1 MHLVSPLGKRSHCI
15 ACSDIGKCDIAL
27 EAALP
32 IYAAMPKTI
41 YRPEYA
47 VLVEFVREMRLR
59 AGLTQTDVSTKLSV
73 TQSYLSDVERGSRR
87 LDLIELRDL
96 AGVCGVS
103 LTEAVAE
110 FEARLKKKRITS
122 KR

>member
-1 MHLVSPLGKRSHCI
+1 MYRIV
-15 ACSDIGKCDIAL
+15 CSDIWKCDIAL

-47 VLVEFVREMRLR
+47 LLVELVREMRLE
-59 AGLTQTDVSTKLSV
+59 AGLTQTDVSTQLGV
-73 TQSYLSDVERGSRR
+73 TQSHLSDVERGTRR

-96 AGVCGVS
+96 AEVCGVS
-103 LTEAVAE
+103 LAETVAE
-110 FEARLKKKRITS
+110 FEARIKKRRVNV

>member
-1 MHLVSPLGKRSHCI
+1 M
-15 ACSDIGKCDIAL
+15 

-47 VLVEFVREMRLR
+47 VLVELVREMRVK
-59 AGLTQTDVSTKLSV
+59 AGLTQTDLSKTLGV
-73 TQSYLSDVERGSRR
+73 TQSHLSDVERGTRR

-96 AGVCGVS
+96 TGACGFS
-103 LTEAVAE
+103 LSDAIAE
-110 FEARLKKKRITS
+110 FEVRLKKKRVTR
-122 KR
+122 K

>member
-1 MHLVSPLGKRSHCI
+1 M
-15 ACSDIGKCDIAL
+15 

-47 VLVEFVREMRLR
+47 VLVELVREMRLE
-59 AGLTQTDVSTKLSV
+59 AGLTQTDVSKQLGV
-73 TQSYLSDVERGSRR
+73 TQSHLSDVERGTRR

-96 AGVCGVS
+96 AGVCGFS
-103 LTEAVAE
+103 LAEAVAE
-110 FEARLKKKRITS
+110 FEARLKKKRTS
-122 KR
+122 VKR